1 MKKVPFNFLKC
12 NLHNLNHIIRIGSI
26 RDGGY
31 FVTKRMVENS
41 TFLISAGISY
51 NAEFERDFKNINP
64 NCRII
69 MIDGSYNFI
78 SYFLRPFYWFFFKK
92 SYKSKISS
100 LIDMIL
106 LKNEEIFIKKFIG
119 TPSGISLSFLID
131 KYIDEE
137 LGYLKMDIEGS
148 EYGLLDEIIN
158 FRRQFNGISIEFHN
172 VPEHIDEINNFI
184 SSINMGLI
192 GLKINEI
199 GGLAANGIPNTI
211 ELCFSAL
218 EFINPN
224 EYDLI
229 TGKQFS
235 NDSSYELLIP
245 CVNL

>member
-1 MKKVPFNFLKC
+1 MKNIPFNFLKYK
-12 NLHNLNHIIRIGSI
+12 LYNLNHIIRIGSI

-31 FVTKRMVENS
+31 FVTKRLVENS
-41 TFLISAGISY
+41 AFLISAGISY
-51 NAEFERDFKNINP
+51 NAEFERDFKDINP

-92 SYKSKISS
+92 SYKSKISG

-119 TPSGISLSFLID
+119 TSSGISLSFLID
-131 KYIDEE
+131 KYIGDEQ
-137 LGYLKMDIEGS
+137 GYFKMDIEGS
-148 EYGLLDEIIN
+148 EYGLLDQIIKYKSH
-158 FRRQFNGISIEFHN
+158 FNGISIEFHN
-172 VPEHIDEINNFI
+172 VPDHIDEINNFI
-184 SSINMGLI
+184 SSISMGLI

-211 ELCFSAL
+211 ELCFASL
-218 EFINPN
+218 EFVNAN
-224 EYDLI
+224 DYDFI

-235 NDSSYELLIP
+235 NDSLYELLIP
-245 CVNL
+245 SEDL